1 MTEALVRE
9 GVQVT
14 IATTTGSRELA
25 TASPSTRGQ
34 GARHGE
40 SVHCQTRSEERENGY
55 GIICFRREFEPYKVS
70 FGLTR
75 WLRKNVARFDLVHV
89 HALFSFSS
97 TMATRIARQH
107 SVPYLVRPLGVLN
120 RWGMENRRPIL
131 KRVSFRLVEL
141 PILLNSAAIH
151 YTSNAE
157 RAEAASLDPHLA
169 EHESVVIPLP
179 VERVAQ
185 GNAERFLDRYPKLRG
200 YRIILI
206 LSRIHPM
213 KGIELLLDA
222 FAIVRNQRNEVALV
236 IAGEG
241 EEAYVRG
248 LRARAKRFDHEH
260 EHDDVIWTGHLS

>member
-1 MTEALVRE
+1 
-9 GVQVT
+9 
-14 IATTTGSRELA
+14 
-25 TASPSTRGQ
+25 
-34 GARHGE
+34 
-40 SVHCQTRSEERENGY
+40 
-55 GIICFRREFEPYKVS
+55 
-70 FGLTR
+70 
-75 WLRKNVARFDLVHV
+75 
-89 HALFSFSS
+89 
-97 TMATRIARQH
+97 
-107 SVPYLVRPLGVLN
+107 
-120 RWGMENRRPIL
+120 MENRRPIV

-157 RAEAASLDPHLA
+157 RAEAASLDLHLA

-241 EEAYVRG
+241 EEAYRRE
-248 LRARAKRFDHEH
+248 LQERARRRELRTGTASGSACPTIPQQEDTKGD
-260 EHDDVIWTGHLS
+260 WTAHST